1 MLKQSIQY
9 YTTHL
14 ADLSLTGNALPE
26 QETVISIMRN
36 SDIAVIE
43 TTDPTI
49 FTKLRKKSLSNP
61 EEWKLDDVTTAP
73 GSHPNDITSATFVCP
88 KKYVSFRTK
97 SVEREISDEDR
108 AIMADRLRVLRTKKE
123 ED

>member
-1 MLKQSIQY
+1 MLKQSMQY

-14 ADLSLTGNALPE
+14 ADLSLTGNALSE

-43 TTDPTI
+43 TSDPTV

-61 EEWKLDDVTTAP
+61 EEWRLDDVTIPT

-88 KKYVSFRTK
+88 KKYVSFRTRT
-97 SVEREISDEDR
+97 VERELSEEDR
-108 AIMADRLRVLRTKKE
+108 AIMADRLRNLRKKPT

>member
-1 MLKQSIQY
+1 MLKQSMQY

-14 ADLSLTGNALPE
+14 ADLSLTGNALSE

-43 TTDPTI
+43 TSDPTM

-61 EEWKLDDVTTAP
+61 DEWKLDDVTIPAGP
-73 GSHPNDITSATFVCP
+73 HPNDITSATFVCP
-88 KKYVSFRTK
+88 KKYVSFRTR
-97 SVEREISDEDR
+97 SVERELSEEDR
-108 AIMADRLRVLRTKKE
+108 AIMADRLRNLRKKSI